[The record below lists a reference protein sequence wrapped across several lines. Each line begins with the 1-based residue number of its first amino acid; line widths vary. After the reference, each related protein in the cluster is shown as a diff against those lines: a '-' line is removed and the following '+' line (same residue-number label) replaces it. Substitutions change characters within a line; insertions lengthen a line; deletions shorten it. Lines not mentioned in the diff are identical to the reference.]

1 MAKTNGRL
9 AIREIRKGDLL
20 VRLDL
25 STQILGLDIKEDRGW
40 GEKRGEVEADLYPTL
55 SDIPHATDFVS
66 ASVLAAK
73 AKQFDDGLY
82 AAVELLCQRGT
93 KGFVSKREI
102 LRRVSKTLR
111 DLEGEVG
118 LEVESLTY
126 CRGLIHAAASIGGQ
140 PLKETPA
147 VEKLSEKIRSDFI
160 CKEELRSKPIS
171 FYTWTEELS
180 QIFQQ
185 DRLLQK
191 ELTPAIARMMARGF
205 SEGKGTLKPYRTY
218 LSMVEKLTNPFP
230 PEHCDLA
237 ESAKIGR
244 VKCKFSFFP
253 PSRAPETEL
262 IKRLYGDRPI
272 PQGFSLIDA
281 MIPKVQ
287 AGEIDLTPGADSGWY
302 DHQVYALEPFL
313 LPESMPEAEKLRY
326 GKRYKQELV
335 DLFKATLAL
344 TRETH
349 IKQLEIPLAGAAA
362 PGPALWI
369 YPKLALEP
377 TATYYLRRARAYRF
391 VRELLKS
398 TFGEDALSKAHR
410 QTASIEAVKPLYQEL
425 LDMEAL
431 FYGVYLIVAEQI
443 GMEGAPNLSVGSGR
457 GNKADKT
464 LASKWLSSCVDDSDV
479 GTDNRMMVP
488 VFYDIQRKK
497 TKVWVVM
504 GYSVKPLSIWFEQMP
519 EATVTTAQGEP
530 AKADLKFRGIERPLI
545 YPVSA
550 EIYVSKLLNRNE
562 FRTLCDR
569 HKTRSAIL
577 KALHKL

>member
-1 MAKTNGRL
+1 MAKSSGKV
-9 AIREIRKGDLL
+9 AIREIREGNLL

-25 STQILGLDIKEDRGW
+25 STQMLGLDIKADRGW
-40 GEKRGEVEADLYPTL
+40 GEQRGEVEADLYPTL
-55 SDIPHATDFVS
+55 KGIPHAMDFVS

-93 KGFVSKREI
+93 KDFISKREI
-102 LRRVSKTLR
+102 LRRVLETLR
-111 DLEGEVG
+111 DLEGEAG
-118 LEVESLTY
+118 LDVESLTY
-126 CRGLIHAAASIGGQ
+126 CRGFIHAAASIGGQ
-140 PLKETPA
+140 RLKETPA
-147 VEKLSEKIRSDFI
+147 VERLSEKIRSDFI
-160 CKEELRSKPIS
+160 RKGELRSKPIG

-191 ELTPAIARMMARGF
+191 ELTPAEARIMARGF
-205 SEGKGTLKPYRTY
+205 SEGKGTLKPYRAY

-230 PEHCDLA
+230 PEYCHLA

-244 VKCKFSFFP
+244 AKCQFSFFP
-253 PSRAPETEL
+253 PSRAHETEL

-272 PQGFSLIDA
+272 PRGFSLIDA
-281 MIPKVQ
+281 MIQKVQ

-302 DHQVYALEPFL
+302 DHQIYALGPFV
-313 LPESMPEAEKLRY
+313 LPESMPEAKNLRY
-326 GKRYKQELV
+326 GQRYKQELV

-362 PGPALWI
+362 PSPALKI
-369 YPKLALEP
+369 YPELTVEP
-377 TATYYLRRARAYRF
+377 VATFYLRRARAYRF

-398 TFGEDALSKAHR
+398 TFGEDALIEAHR
-410 QTASIEAVKPLYQEL
+410 QTASIGAKKPLYQEL

-431 FYGVYLIVAEQI
+431 FHGVYLIVAEEI
-443 GMEGAPNLSVGSGR
+443 GMEAAPNLWAGGVR
-457 GNKADKT
+457 GNRADKT
-464 LASKWLSSCVDDSDV
+464 LAGKWLGACAHDPDV

-488 VFYDIQRKK
+488 VFYDVQRKK

-504 GYSVKPLSIWFEQMP
+504 GYAVKPLSIWFEQIP
-519 EATVTTAQGEP
+519 EARVTDAQGQP
-530 AKADLKFRGIERPLI
+530 ATAELEFEGTEKSLV

-550 EIYVSKLLNRNE
+550 ELYVSKLLNRNE

-569 HKTRSAIL
+569 HKTPSAIL
-577 KALHKL
+577 KAVL